1 MEETII
7 RKVQPHSVEAE
18 QAVLASMLMN
28 REAVVNVADM
38 LMKDDFYQVQYGVIF
53 EAMVELYHEGA
64 SIDMIT
70 LTERLKEKGVPE
82 NVYSIEVMQE
92 LLNVVPVS
100 TNAKKYAEIVKDR
113 ANMRRLIKMAETTAN
128 ECYSL
133 KDSSANILSN
143 VENQVLELSQS
154 GGNGDD
160 FTPIREVV
168 DNVLR
173 NIRKASKQQGNI
185 TGVPTGFLDLDDML
199 TGLHGS
205 ELILIAARPAMG
217 KTAFVLNIAEYVI
230 LKTDVPVAIFNF
242 EMNKEQL
249 VQRMIAMESQVNSQN
264 IRTGNLQDDQWMKL
278 YESSNIIGS
287 TKLFIEDQSNVTIG
301 DIRNKCRKLKQRHNV
316 GLIIIDYL
324 QLMSG
329 NGRTDSRQQEVS
341 EISRGLKVLAKELD
355 VPIIALSQLSR
366 AVEARTDH
374 RPMLSD
380 LRESGSIEQDADV
393 VMFIYREDKYR
404 DDLPEEDKNKAE
416 IIIAKQ
422 RNGATMGGTMRLTI
436 CSSVTLKKICHLVMP
451 STCPASCCPTGTL
464 SMPPL

>member
-154 GGNGDD
+154 GSNGDD

-422 RNGATMGGTMRLTI
+422 RNGATGT
-436 CSSVTLKKICHLVMP
+436 VMLGWQGEYTKFVNLEH
-451 STCPASCCPTGTL
+451 SRRS
-464 SMPPL
+464 

>member
-1 MEETII
+1 MDEQVI
-7 RKVQPHSVEAE
+7 RKIQPNSVESE
-18 QAVLASMLMN
+18 QAVLASMLMS
-28 REAVVNVADM
+28 RDAVVVVADM
-38 LMKDDFYQVQYGVIF
+38 LTKDDFYQVQYGVIF
-53 EAMVELYHEGA
+53 EAMVELYHEGTG
-64 SIDMIT
+64 IDLIT

-82 NVYSIEVMQE
+82 NVYSIETMQE
-92 LLNVVPVS
+92 LASVVATSANV
-100 TNAKKYAEIVKDR
+100 KQYADIVKDR
-113 ANMRRLIKMAETTAN
+113 ANMRRLIKLAESTAN
-128 ECYSL
+128 DCYAL
-133 KDSSANILSN
+133 KESATDLLGN
-143 VENQVLELSQS
+143 VENQILELTQ
-154 GGNGDD
+154 NNNAGDD
-160 FTPIREVV
+160 TTPIREVV

-173 NIRKASKQQGNI
+173 NVRKASKIKGNI

-217 KTAFVLNIAEYVI
+217 KTAFVLNIANYVI

-249 VQRMIAMESQVNSQN
+249 VQRMIAMDSQVNSQN
-264 IRTGNLQDDQWMKL
+264 IRTGNLQDEQWLKL

-287 TKLFIEDQSNVTIG
+287 TKLYIEDQSNVTIG
-301 DIRNKCRKLKQRHNV
+301 DIRNKCRKLKQRHDI

-329 NGRTDSRQQEVS
+329 SGRTDSRQQEVS

-366 AVEARTDH
+366 AVEARPDH

-393 VMFIYREDKYR
+393 VMFIYREDKYK

-416 IIIAKQ
+416 IIVAKQ
-422 RNGATMGGTMRLTI
+422 RNGATGTIRLGWQGEFTKFVNLER
-436 CSSVTLKKICHLVMP
+436 SRRQ
-451 STCPASCCPTGTL
+451 
-464 SMPPL
+464 

>member
-38 LMKDDFYQVQYGVIF
+38 LMKDDSYQVQYGVIF

-185 TGVPTGFLDLDDML
+185 NGVPTGFLDLDDML

-422 RNGATMGGTMRLTI
+422 RNGATGT
-436 CSSVTLKKICHLVMP
+436 VMLGWQGEYTKFVNLEH
-451 STCPASCCPTGTL
+451 SRRS
-464 SMPPL
+464 

>member
-1 MEETII
+1 MDEAII
-7 RKVQPHSVEAE
+7 RKVQPNSVEAE

-38 LMKDDFYQVQYGVIF
+38 LNKDDFYQTQYGVIF
-53 EAMVELYHEGA
+53 EAMVELYHEGT
-64 SIDMIT
+64 SIDLIT
-70 LTERLKEKGVPE
+70 LPERLKEKGVPE

-92 LLNVVPVS
+92 LMNVVPVS

-113 ANMRRLIKMAETTAN
+113 ANMRRLIKMAEATAN
-128 ECYSL
+128 ECYAL

-217 KTAFVLNIAEYVI
+217 KTAFVLNIAEHVI

-355 VPIIALSQLSR
+355 IPIIALSQLSR

-422 RNGATMGGTMRLTI
+422 RNGATGT
-436 CSSVTLKKICHLVMP
+436 VMLGWQGEYTKFVNLER
-451 STCPASCCPTGTL
+451 SRRS
-464 SMPPL
+464 

>member
-1 MEETII
+1 MDEAVI
-7 RKVQPHSVEAE
+7 RKIQPNSVESE
-18 QAVLASMLMN
+18 QAVLASMLMS

-38 LMKDDFYQVQYGVIF
+38 LTKDDFYQTQYGVIF
-53 EAMVELYHEGA
+53 EAMVELYHEGT
-64 SIDMIT
+64 SIDLIT
-70 LTERLKEKGVPE
+70 LMERLKEKGVPE
-82 NVYSIEVMQE
+82 SVYGIETMQE
-92 LLNVVPVS
+92 LMSAVPTS
-100 TNAKKYAEIVKDR
+100 ANAKKYAEIVKDR
-113 ANMRRLIKMAETTAN
+113 ANMRRVIKLAENAAN
-128 ECYSL
+128 ECYTL

-143 VENQVLELSQS
+143 IENQVLEMTQNAN
-154 GGNGDD
+154 NGDD
-160 FTPIREVV
+160 IVPIREVV

-173 NIRKASKQQGNI
+173 NIREAAKQRGNV

-205 ELILIAARPAMG
+205 ELILVAARPAMG

-264 IRTGNLQDDQWMKL
+264 IRTGNLQDDQWLKL
-278 YESSNIIGS
+278 YESSNIIGG

-422 RNGATMGGTMRLTI
+422 RNGATGT
-436 CSSVTLKKICHLVMP
+436 VMLGWQGEYTKFVNLER
-451 STCPASCCPTGTL
+451 SRRS
-464 SMPPL
+464 

>member
-38 LMKDDFYQVQYGVIF
+38 LVKDDFYQAQYGVIF
-53 EAMVELYHEGA
+53 EAMVELYHEGT

-70 LTERLKEKGVPE
+70 LPERLKEKGVPE

-133 KDSSANILSN
+133 KDSSTNILSN

-329 NGRTDSRQQEVS
+329 NGRSDSRQQEVS

-422 RNGATMGGTMRLTI
+422 RNGATGT
-436 CSSVTLKKICHLVMP
+436 VMLGWQGEYTKFVNLEH
-451 STCPASCCPTGTL
+451 SRRS
-464 SMPPL
+464 

>member
-38 LMKDDFYQVQYGVIF
+38 LVKDDFYQAQYGVIF
-53 EAMVELYHEGA
+53 EAMVELYHEGT

-70 LTERLKEKGVPE
+70 LPERLKEKGVPE

-133 KDSSANILSN
+133 KDSSTNILSN
-143 VENQVLELSQS
+143 VENQILELSQS

-185 TGVPTGFLDLDDML
+185 IGVPTGFLDLDDML

-329 NGRTDSRQQEVS
+329 NGRSDSRQQEVS

-422 RNGATMGGTMRLTI
+422 RNGATGT
-436 CSSVTLKKICHLVMP
+436 VMLGWQGEYTKFVNLEH
-451 STCPASCCPTGTL
+451 SRRS
-464 SMPPL
+464 

>member
-329 NGRTDSRQQEVS
+329 NGRADSRQQEVS

-422 RNGATMGGTMRLTI
+422 RNGATGT
-436 CSSVTLKKICHLVMP
+436 VMLGWQGEYTKFVNLEH
-451 STCPASCCPTGTL
+451 SRRS
-464 SMPPL
+464 

>member
-301 DIRNKCRKLKQRHNV
+301 VIRNKCRKLKQRHNV

-422 RNGATMGGTMRLTI
+422 RNGATGT
-436 CSSVTLKKICHLVMP
+436 VMLGWQGEYTKFVNLEH
-451 STCPASCCPTGTL
+451 SRRS
-464 SMPPL
+464 

>member
-422 RNGATMGGTMRLTI
+422 RNGATGT
-436 CSSVTLKKICHLVMP
+436 VMLGWQGEYTKFVNLER
-451 STCPASCCPTGTL
+451 SRRS
-464 SMPPL
+464 

>member
-1 MEETII
+1 MEESVI
-7 RKVQPHSVEAE
+7 RKIQPNSVESE

-28 REAVVNVADM
+28 RDAVVNVADM
-38 LMKDDFYQVQYGVIF
+38 LTKEDFYQAQYGVIF
-53 EAMVELYHEGA
+53 EAMVELYHEGTV
-64 SIDMIT
+64 IDLIT
-70 LTERLKEKGVPE
+70 LMERLKEKGVPE
-82 NVYSIEVMQE
+82 NVYSIETMQE
-92 LLNVVPVS
+92 LMSVVPTS

-113 ANMRRLIKMAETTAN
+113 ANMRRVIKLAEAAAN
-128 ECYSL
+128 DCYTL
-133 KDSSANILSN
+133 KDSSVNILSN
-143 VENQVLELSQS
+143 IENQVLELTQN
-154 GGNGDD
+154 GNNGDD
-160 FTPIREVV
+160 VVPIREVV

-173 NIRKASKQQGNI
+173 NIREASKQQGNI

-205 ELILIAARPAMG
+205 ELILVAARPAMG

-264 IRTGNLQDDQWMKL
+264 IRTGNLQDDQWLKL

-329 NGRTDSRQQEVS
+329 SGRTDSRQQEVS

-366 AVEARTDH
+366 AVEARTEH

-422 RNGATMGGTMRLTI
+422 RNGATGTIMLGWQGEYTKFVNLER
-436 CSSVTLKKICHLVMP
+436 SRR
-451 STCPASCCPTGTL
+451 
-464 SMPPL
+464 

>member
-380 LRESGSIEQDADV
+380 LRESGAIEQDADV

-422 RNGATMGGTMRLTI
+422 RNGATGT
-436 CSSVTLKKICHLVMP
+436 VMLGWQGEYTKFVNLEH
-451 STCPASCCPTGTL
+451 SRRS
-464 SMPPL
+464 

>member
-1 MEETII
+1 MDEAVI
-7 RKVQPHSVEAE
+7 RKIQPNSVESE
-18 QAVLASMLMN
+18 QAVLASMLMS

-38 LMKDDFYQVQYGVIF
+38 LTKDDFYQTQYGVIF
-53 EAMVELYHEGA
+53 EAMVELYHEGT
-64 SIDMIT
+64 SIDLIT
-70 LTERLKEKGVPE
+70 LMERLKEKGVPE
-82 NVYSIEVMQE
+82 SVYGIETMQE
-92 LLNVVPVS
+92 LMSAVPTS
-100 TNAKKYAEIVKDR
+100 ANAKKYAEIVKDR
-113 ANMRRLIKMAETTAN
+113 ANMRRVIKLAENAAN
-128 ECYSL
+128 ECYTL

-143 VENQVLELSQS
+143 IENQVLEMTQNAN
-154 GGNGDD
+154 NGDD
-160 FTPIREVV
+160 IVPIREVV

-173 NIRKASKQQGNI
+173 NIREAAKQQGNV

-205 ELILIAARPAMG
+205 ELILVAARPAMG

-264 IRTGNLQDDQWMKL
+264 IRTGNLQDDQWLKL
-278 YESSNIIGS
+278 YESSNIIGG

-393 VMFIYREDKYR
+393 VMFIYRVDKYR

-422 RNGATMGGTMRLTI
+422 RNGATGT
-436 CSSVTLKKICHLVMP
+436 VMLGWQGEYTKFVNLER
-451 STCPASCCPTGTL
+451 SRRS
-464 SMPPL
+464 

>member
-1 MEETII
+1 MEATII
-7 RKVQPHSVEAE
+7 RPVQPPSVEAE

-301 DIRNKCRKLKQRHNV
+301 DIRHKCRKLKQRHNV

-422 RNGATMGGTMRLTI
+422 RNGATGT
-436 CSSVTLKKICHLVMP
+436 VMLGWQGEYTKFVNLEH
-451 STCPASCCPTGTL
+451 SRRS
-464 SMPPL
+464 

>member
-154 GGNGDD
+154 AGKHPSSREILPVCRPD
-160 FTPIREVV
+160 FWIW
-168 DNVLR
+168 
-173 NIRKASKQQGNI
+173 
-185 TGVPTGFLDLDDML
+185 
-199 TGLHGS
+199 
-205 ELILIAARPAMG
+205 
-217 KTAFVLNIAEYVI
+217 
-230 LKTDVPVAIFNF
+230 
-242 EMNKEQL
+242 
-249 VQRMIAMESQVNSQN
+249 MI
-264 IRTGNLQDDQWMKL
+264 
-278 YESSNIIGS
+278 
-287 TKLFIEDQSNVTIG
+287 
-301 DIRNKCRKLKQRHNV
+301 C
-316 GLIIIDYL
+316 
-324 QLMSG
+324 
-329 NGRTDSRQQEVS
+329 
-341 EISRGLKVLAKELD
+341 
-355 VPIIALSQLSR
+355 
-366 AVEARTDH
+366 
-374 RPMLSD
+374 
-380 LRESGSIEQDADV
+380 
-393 VMFIYREDKYR
+393 
-404 DDLPEEDKNKAE
+404 
-416 IIIAKQ
+416 
-422 RNGATMGGTMRLTI
+422 
-436 CSSVTLKKICHLVMP
+436 
-451 STCPASCCPTGTL
+451 
-464 SMPPL
+464 

>member
-38 LMKDDFYQVQYGVIF
+38 LVKDDFYQAQYGVIF
-53 EAMVELYHEGA
+53 EAMVELYHEGT

-70 LTERLKEKGVPE
+70 LPERLKEKGVPE

-133 KDSSANILSN
+133 KDSSTNILSN

-422 RNGATMGGTMRLTI
+422 RNGATGT
-436 CSSVTLKKICHLVMP
+436 VMLGWQGEYTKFVNLEH
-451 STCPASCCPTGTL
+451 SRRS
-464 SMPPL
+464 

>member
-143 VENQVLELSQS
+143 IENQVLELSQS

-422 RNGATMGGTMRLTI
+422 RNGATGT
-436 CSSVTLKKICHLVMP
+436 VMLGWQGEYTKFVNLEH
-451 STCPASCCPTGTL
+451 SRRS
-464 SMPPL
+464 

>member
-1 MEETII
+1 MEESVI
-7 RKVQPHSVEAE
+7 RKIQPNSVESE

-38 LMKDDFYQVQYGVIF
+38 LTKEDFYQAQYGVIF
-53 EAMVELYHEGA
+53 EAMVELYHEGTV
-64 SIDMIT
+64 IDLIT
-70 LTERLKEKGVPE
+70 LMERLKEKGVPE
-82 NVYSIEVMQE
+82 NVYSIETMQE
-92 LLNVVPVS
+92 LMSVVPTS

-113 ANMRRLIKMAETTAN
+113 ANMRRVIKLAESAAN
-128 ECYSL
+128 DCYTL
-133 KDSSANILSN
+133 KDSSVNILSN
-143 VENQVLELSQS
+143 IENQVLEMTQN
-154 GGNGDD
+154 GNNGDD
-160 FTPIREVV
+160 IVPIRQVV

-173 NIRKASKQQGNI
+173 NIREASKQQGNI

-264 IRTGNLQDDQWMKL
+264 IRTGNLQDDQWLKL

-329 NGRTDSRQQEVS
+329 SGRTDSRQQEVS

-422 RNGATMGGTMRLTI
+422 RNGATGTIRLGWQGEYTKFVNLER
-436 CSSVTLKKICHLVMP
+436 SRR
-451 STCPASCCPTGTL
+451 
-464 SMPPL
+464 

>member
-393 VMFIYREDKYR
+393 VMFIYR
-404 DDLPEEDKNKAE
+404 DDYYNKDTEHVNEAE

-422 RNGATMGGTMRLTI
+422 RNGPIGT
-436 CSSVTLKKICHLVMP
+436 VTLTWLPQYTKFANSERKVVD
-451 STCPASCCPTGTL
+451 GE
-464 SMPPL
+464 

>member
-1 MEETII
+1 MEESVI
-7 RKVQPHSVEAE
+7 RKIQPNSVESE

-38 LMKDDFYQVQYGVIF
+38 LTKEDFYQAQYGVIF
-53 EAMVELYHEGA
+53 EAMVELYHEGTV
-64 SIDMIT
+64 IDLIT
-70 LTERLKEKGVPE
+70 LMERLKEKGVPE
-82 NVYSIEVMQE
+82 NVYSIETMQE
-92 LLNVVPVS
+92 LMSVVPTS

-113 ANMRRLIKMAETTAN
+113 ANMRRVIKLAESAAN
-128 ECYSL
+128 DCYTL
-133 KDSSANILSN
+133 KDSSVNILSN
-143 VENQVLELSQS
+143 IENQVLELTQN
-154 GGNGDD
+154 GNNGDD
-160 FTPIREVV
+160 IVPIRQVV

-173 NIRKASKQQGNI
+173 NIREASKQQGNI

-264 IRTGNLQDDQWMKL
+264 IRTGNLQDDQWLKL

-329 NGRTDSRQQEVS
+329 SGRTDSRQQEVS

-422 RNGATMGGTMRLTI
+422 RNGATGTIRLGWQGEYTKFVNLER
-436 CSSVTLKKICHLVMP
+436 SRR
-451 STCPASCCPTGTL
+451 
-464 SMPPL
+464 

>member
-1 MEETII
+1 MDEAII
-7 RKVQPHSVEAE
+7 RKVQPNSVEAE

-38 LMKDDFYQVQYGVIF
+38 LMKDDFYQAQYGVIF
-53 EAMVELYHEGA
+53 EAMVELYHEGT
-64 SIDMIT
+64 SIDLIT
-70 LTERLKEKGVPE
+70 LPERLKEKGVPE

-92 LLNVVPVS
+92 LMNVVPVS

-113 ANMRRLIKMAETTAN
+113 ANMRRLIKMAEATAN
-128 ECYSL
+128 ECYAL

-143 VENQVLELSQS
+143 VENQVLELSQN
-154 GGNGDD
+154 GGNGED

-173 NIRKASKQQGNI
+173 NIRQASKQQGNI

-205 ELILIAARPAMG
+205 ELILVAARPAMG

-355 VPIIALSQLSR
+355 TPIIALSQLSR

-422 RNGATMGGTMRLTI
+422 RNGATGT
-436 CSSVTLKKICHLVMP
+436 VMLGWQGEYTKFVNLER
-451 STCPASCCPTGTL
+451 SRRS
-464 SMPPL
+464 

>member
-1 MEETII
+1 MDEAII
-7 RKVQPHSVEAE
+7 RKVQPNSVEAE

-38 LMKDDFYQVQYGVIF
+38 LTKDDFYQTQYGVIF
-53 EAMVELYHEGA
+53 EAMVELYHEGT
-64 SIDMIT
+64 SIDLIT
-70 LTERLKEKGVPE
+70 LPERLKEKGVPE

-92 LLNVVPVS
+92 LMNVVPVS

-113 ANMRRLIKMAETTAN
+113 ANMRRLIKMAEATAN
-128 ECYSL
+128 ECYAL

-217 KTAFVLNIAEYVI
+217 KTAFVLNIAEHVI

-355 VPIIALSQLSR
+355 IPIIALSQLSR

-422 RNGATMGGTMRLTI
+422 RNGATGT
-436 CSSVTLKKICHLVMP
+436 VMLGWQGEYTKFVNLER
-451 STCPASCCPTGTL
+451 SRRS
-464 SMPPL
+464 

>member
-38 LMKDDFYQVQYGVIF
+38 LVKDDFYQAQYGVIF
-53 EAMVELYHEGA
+53 EAMVELYHEGTP
-64 SIDMIT
+64 IDMIT
-70 LTERLKEKGVPE
+70 LPERLKEKGVPE

-133 KDSSANILSN
+133 KDSSTNILSN

-422 RNGATMGGTMRLTI
+422 RNGATGT
-436 CSSVTLKKICHLVMP
+436 VMLGWQGEYTKFVNLEH
-451 STCPASCCPTGTL
+451 SRRS
-464 SMPPL
+464 

>member
-18 QAVLASMLMN
+18 QAVQASMLMN

-422 RNGATMGGTMRLTI
+422 RNGATGT
-436 CSSVTLKKICHLVMP
+436 VMLGWQGEYTKFVNLEH
-451 STCPASCCPTGTL
+451 SRRS
-464 SMPPL
+464 